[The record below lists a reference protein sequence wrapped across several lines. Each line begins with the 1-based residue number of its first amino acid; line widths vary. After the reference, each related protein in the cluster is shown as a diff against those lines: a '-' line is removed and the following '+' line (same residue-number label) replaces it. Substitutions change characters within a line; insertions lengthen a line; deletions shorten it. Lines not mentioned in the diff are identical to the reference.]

1 MNKISV
7 VPVEMIPTF
16 RKYFLHK
23 LALNVVLAVVDGL
36 LGPSP
41 MFCGLSFGLE
51 NLGVEELHFVEYTV
65 KGLLSDFLGYV
76 VVESDGPTI
85 SVSLRIT
92 PDLRP
97 MPTQSQS
104 T

>member
-1 MNKISV
+1 
-7 VPVEMIPTF
+7 MIPTF

-36 LGPSP
+36 LGPLP
-41 MFCGLSFGLE
+41 MFCSLSFGLE
-51 NLGVEELHFVEYTV
+51 NLGVEELRFVEHTV

-76 VVESDGPTI
+76 VVESDGTTI
-85 SVSLRIT
+85 SVGLVVT

-97 MPTQSQS
+97 MQTQAQS